1 MLLYVYLLEITL
13 GRRKIKRLGKIGDVK
28 EFQKNMTAVDVAK
41 KSFQFKRLWRELP
54 NRELSSDKILHR
66 RGDENNQADWNH

>member
-1 MLLYVYLLEITL
+1 MLLLYLYLLEITL
-13 GRRKIKRLGKIGDVK
+13 GRRKIKRLGKSNWRCERV
-28 EFQKNMTAVDVAK
+28 QKNMTAVDVAK

-66 RGDENNQADWNH
+66 KGDENN